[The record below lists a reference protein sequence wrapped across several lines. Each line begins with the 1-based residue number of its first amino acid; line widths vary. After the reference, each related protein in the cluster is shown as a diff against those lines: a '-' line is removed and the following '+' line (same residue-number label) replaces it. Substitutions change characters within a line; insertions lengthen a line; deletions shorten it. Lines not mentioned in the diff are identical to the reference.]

1 MKDIVLLDCTHMF
14 HKCCIESFE
23 RFDIKPVIDA
33 YRDGMDDGSGLQSSP
48 LNKHGKNYGHACPIC
63 RHQNYKKV

>member
-1 MKDIVLLDCTHMF
+1 MF

-48 LNKHGKNYGHACPIC
+48 VGKHGKHYGHACPIC
-63 RHQNYKKV
+63 RH